1 MLTTKITKVIA
12 LLALAVCWGQQA
24 GAQDFT
30 TPSVPGTELY
40 FIAPLDGARVTSPVR
55 VKFGLRG
62 MGVAPAGV
70 EKDGTG
76 HHHLLVNVPLPP
88 LDENIIADENHIH
101 FGGGQTET
109 LIELPAGRHT
119 LQLLLGD
126 QNHLPHKPAVY
137 SKQITI
143 TVTE

>member
-1 MLTTKITKVIA
+1 MGMKRILVAAAALMLTQNSVA
-12 LLALAVCWGQQA
+12 
-24 GAQDFT
+24 AQDDFT
-30 TPSVPGTELY
+30 TPSNPGTQLY
-40 FIAPLDGARVTSPVR
+40 FITPIDGATIKGPVT
-55 VKFGLRG
+55 VKFGLKG

-70 EKDGTG
+70 AKEGTG
-76 HHHLLVNVPLPP
+76 HHHLLVNVPLPE
-88 LDENIIADENHIH
+88 LDYNIVMDENHLH

-109 LIELPAGRHT
+109 ILELPAGTHT

-143 TVTE
+143 TVID